1 MANTSHDTKVAGH
14 FGKHKTLDLIRR
26 DFYWPNLDKWIA
38 KYVKECDACQRNKS
52 VRHREYGLLQP
63 LEIPYAPWT
72 SIAMDF
78 IVQLP
83 SVHGYNQVWTVVDR
97 FTKRAHFI
105 PLKSTSA
112 RELADGFVKEIWR
125 HHGLPLDITSD
136 RDPKFTSHFWM
147 SVMKKL
153 DIHSN
158 MSTTFHPQ
166 TDGQSEA
173 LNQVLEQ
180 YLRIFCLYHQDDWVD
195 LLPFAEFS
203 YNNSVNT
210 STKMTPF
217 YAEYGQHPRSIW
229 PSIQDKCVAGNEYVD
244 NLEKLREELRQNL
257 TDARERM
264 RKFYDRKREPQPDFK
279 VGDKVLLNAK
289 HIQTLRPSKK
299 LDHRMRGP
307 WTIIKRVG
315 PRAFK
320 LDLKEN

>member
-1 MANTSHDTKVAGH
+1 
-14 FGKHKTLDLIRR
+14 
-26 DFYWPNLDKWIA
+26 
-38 KYVKECDACQRNKS
+38 
-52 VRHREYGLLQP
+52 
-63 LEIPYAPWT
+63 
-72 SIAMDF
+72 
-78 IVQLP
+78 
-83 SVHGYNQVWTVVDR
+83 
-97 FTKRAHFI
+97 
-105 PLKSTSA
+105 
-112 RELADGFVKEIWR
+112 
-125 HHGLPLDITSD
+125 
-136 RDPKFTSHFWM
+136 
-147 SVMKKL
+147 MKKL
-153 DIHSN
+153 DIHPN
-158 MSTTFHPQ
+158 MSTAFHSQ

-180 YLRIFCLYHQDDWVD
+180 YLRIFCSYHQDDWVD

-217 YAEYGQHPRSIW
+217 YAEYGQHPCLIW
-229 PSIQDKCVAGNEYVD
+229 LSIQDKCVAGNEYVD

-307 WTIIKRVG
+307 WTIIKIVR